1 MSLPELFAN
10 EILVSFGWP
19 WHGLF
24 VYPRSGKPYV
34 RLASGRKIY
43 LDDAPYPGGYDFD
56 TYLVDLGLPEPA
68 VQPDDPD
75 ARFWNRYIARSN
87 GTASAFRA
95 WHGLYGNRRVRVGDD
110 FVRVY
115 VDVTWLGPDY
125 GLRIRCDGLRSIEI
139 TLPAQ
144 PLQGLPA
151 RYTFGSLLDVTPD
164 GKRWLFAIE
173 YLNVPLGYPYRIYL
187 DGGDD
192 ERIGAIVEVELSD
205 DLTTCTGRVLA
216 GYEDCI
222 IGRNATSQAGE
233 PLQKGVLWVVTGESG
248 TDWMEW
254 GEDSEPPTPPYNP
267 KRIDEPWFPS
277 SPPYKLNI
285 DHLFGTST
293 SVASREFVVGGW
305 YAEDGTPQLL
315 RLKASVTSS
324 ITVQRPAPMSAV
336 KQWWSPYTER
346 FEYEYSVKIGN
357 GPYRP
362 LLNIFQQEDQSPD
375 TTTDTFGFAGHVVSR
390 VRENLPIGGPTYS
403 PRGELVNPAGE
414 PVGRKPEKPGIKGV
428 VGTGYGDDGQSLYWR
443 LGMGGSNKVYTA
455 LARLSRN
462 DDTYFEYIA
471 APCVTP
477 AGIVPGIVKSG
488 NLVPGHHAG
497 AKNFDQALWD
507 YHQYFAYATYNPVT
521 GEVERHRLGGDYFA
535 WV

>member
-10 EILVSFGWP
+10 ESLVSFGWP

-87 GTASAFRA
+87 GTTSTFRA
-95 WHGLYGNRRVRVGDD
+95 WHGLHGNRRVRVGDD
-110 FVRVY
+110 FVGVY
-115 VDVTWLGPDY
+115 VAVTWLGPDY

-151 RYTFGSLLDVTPD
+151 RYTFGRLLDVTPD
-164 GKRWLFAIE
+164 GKRWLFAME
-173 YLNVPLGYPYRIYL
+173 YRNVPLGYPYRIYL
-187 DGGDD
+187 GGGDD

-233 PLQKGVLWVVTGESG
+233 PLQEGMFWVVTDERA
-248 TDWMEW
+248 TKWMEW
-254 GEDSEPPTPPYNP
+254 GEDSEPPDSQYKFRRPYAY
-267 KRIDEPWFPS
+267 
-277 SPPYKLNI
+277 PPYKQAIQYLV
-285 DHLFGTST
+285 GTST

-324 ITVQRPAPMSAV
+324 ITAQRPAPMSAV
-336 KQWWSPYTER
+336 TQWWSPYTDR
-346 FEYEYSVKIGN
+346 YEYAYSVKIGD

-362 LLNIFQQEDQSPD
+362 LLEIFQQEDQSPD
-375 TTTDTFGFAGHVVSR
+375 TTKNTFGFAGHVVSR
-390 VRENLPIGGPTYS
+390 ERENLPVSMPIS
-403 PRGELVNPAGE
+403 ILHDPRGELLDSVREPPA
-414 PVGRKPEKPGIKGV
+414 RKPEKPETKGV

-443 LGMGGSNKVYTA
+443 LGRGGSNKVYTA
-455 LARLSRN
+455 LARISRN

-507 YHQYFAYATYNPVT
+507 YHQYFAYASYNPVT

-535 WV
+535 WI